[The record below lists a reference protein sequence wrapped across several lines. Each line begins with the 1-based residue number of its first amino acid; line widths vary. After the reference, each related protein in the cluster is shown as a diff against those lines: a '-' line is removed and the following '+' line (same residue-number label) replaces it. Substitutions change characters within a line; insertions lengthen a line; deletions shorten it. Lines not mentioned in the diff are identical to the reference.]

1 MSITQNIKS
10 LKSELPTSVTLVA
23 VSKTKPNSLIEEAYA
38 AGESYF
44 PETMPEMN
52 YYQPVNRGLE
62 IKIKEKLA
70 HLRELD
76 QKTGKKG

>member
-1 MSITQNIKS
+1 MK
-10 LKSELPTSVTLVA
+10 ELDYGKEYRYSHDEPEGYS
-23 VSKTKPNSLIEEAYA
+23 

-52 YYQPVNRGLE
+52 YYQPVERGLE
-62 IKIKEKLA
+62 IKIKVKLE

-76 QKTGKKG
+76 RKAGKKR